1 MNSYSLRQYWI
12 TKFEE
17 TYHEPY
23 RTDKANIEFVLLK
36 RLLDKFGQ
44 YLLLEATDRFFN
56 GIKKEKASILLFASN
71 KFFGVYYKDLIR
83 EKDVIQYQRML
94 PWYNQEN
101 QTKIKK
107 LLQAYRNYLYALS
120 LSQEELDDMS
130 LIVEKL
136 KNIPTQTEREK
147 NATGYRTETNICN
160 Y

>member
-12 TKFEE
+12 SKFEDKFNE
-17 TYHEPY
+17 SYQ
-23 RTDKANIEFVLLK
+23 TDKANIEFVLLK

-44 YLLLEATDRFFN
+44 YLLLEAIDRFFN
-56 GIKKEKASILLFASN
+56 TIKKEKASILLFASN
-71 KFFGVYYKDLIR
+71 KFFSVYYKDLIR

-94 PWYNQEN
+94 LWYNQEN
-101 QTKIKK
+101 QIKIKK

-120 LSQEELDDMS
+120 LSQEELDEMS

-136 KNIPTQTEREK
+136 KNIPTEREK

-160 Y
+160 